1 MKFKGVPSLIFILS
15 CFLIAIVLASN
26 EKDTKSDEITKN
38 DHSNNSILIQFIQS
52 QMKKELKNLKSS
64 MTDQILEEVI
74 GYYGQKISENEELKQ
89 EVDDLNK
96 KFTTMNKNFHSIGQ
110 NFKKI
115 SKNHRNLVDLVRN
128 KFNSIKSQAT
138 TNEKNME
145 EKLYIDLANQTQ
157 HLFVEKMEIMKK
169 ALKKEILNEMKNN
182 SLDFLAKNVLDSKH
196 LLQNNSSFSDAR
208 KLVMRHQENH
218 SNKSSEYSIIDN
230 KKEMEIENMKG
241 DDLIIL

>member
-1 MKFKGVPSLIFILS
+1 M
-15 CFLIAIVLASN
+15 IAMAFANN
-26 EKDTKSDEITKN
+26 EIETKSDEITKN
-38 DHSNNSILIQFIQS
+38 DHSNNSILIQLIQS

-128 KFNSIKSQAT
+128 KFNSIKSQTT

-169 ALKKEILNEMKNN
+169 ALKKEILDELENN
-182 SLDFLAKNVLDSKH
+182 SLDFLAKNVFDSKH

-208 KLVMRHQENH
+208 KLVMRHQASS
-218 SNKSSEYSIIDN
+218 SNKSSEYSIIKN

-241 DDLIIL
+241 ND